1 MDITFDLKN
10 ITARQMN
17 TFLRAVSVNDLEVI
31 ADTLTLVVVEC
42 PAQWGDP
49 KNPETYLD
57 LPYFGGFQE
66 TIEALI
72 EESKKF
78 TN

>member
-1 MDITFDLKN
+1 
-10 ITARQMN
+10 MN
-17 TFLRAVSVNDLEVI
+17 KFLQAVSANDLEVI

-42 PAQWGDP
+42 PAAWGDP
-49 KNPETYLD
+49 KNPDTYLD